1 MLLFAGRL
9 LFVGEKLTLT
19 NFFRSIDSLRLISM
33 LLQTPPPLLKVPSTM
48 LISGGS
54 TLQAGHFSL
63 QQVDFKSNFPSPF
76 DEIVYRASYNSII
89 INY

>member
-1 MLLFAGRL
+1 MLCYAAYLQDSNKVLLFAGRL

-54 TLQAGHFSL
+54 ALLAGHFSL
-63 QQVDFKSNFPSPF
+63 QQVILNLIFLLHSTK
-76 DEIVYRASYNSII
+76 
-89 INY
+89 

>member
-48 LISGGS
+48 LISGGF
-54 TLQAGHFSL
+54 GWPFSL
-63 QQVDFKSNFPSPF
+63 EQVDFKSNFPQF
-76 DEIVYRASYNSII
+76 DEMYYKASYNSII